1 MGVEEAGWEGLTSVY
16 LLIQGSGA
24 LCTIWSVRESV
35 VSKIDVIPAFLELR
49 IQWTVWRNPGVPKEL
64 LERR

>member
-1 MGVEEAGWEGLTSVY
+1 M
-16 LLIQGSGA
+16 
-24 LCTIWSVRESV
+24 WSIRESV